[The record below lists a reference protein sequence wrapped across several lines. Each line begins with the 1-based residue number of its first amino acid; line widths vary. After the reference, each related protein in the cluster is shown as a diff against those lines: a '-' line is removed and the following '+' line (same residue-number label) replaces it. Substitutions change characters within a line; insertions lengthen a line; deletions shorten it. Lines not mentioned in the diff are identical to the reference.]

1 MNKYKLLTINQRI
14 NLKKECITLLD
25 IEFNKLVTIIGFKE
39 SIDLITKNKNLWIMK
54 NLLFLL
60 II

>member
-25 IEFNKLVTIIGFKE
+25 IEFNKFVTIIGFKE
-39 SIDLITKNKNLWIMK
+39 SIDLITKNKNL
-54 NLLFLL
+54 
-60 II
+60 